1 VLLTNLLA
9 FTIASILLTLAP
21 GPDILYVIAQSISSG
36 KRAGIITALGLCT
49 GLIFHTTAASF
60 GVSELFRQS
69 PLAFNLVKY
78 AGAAYLFWLAWQA
91 FREKGG
97 SGGLTDVSAKS
108 NAQLYRQGILMNLL
122 NPKVALFFLAFLP
135 QFVSPGDIAISVQM
149 LILGGIFIIQ
159 AIAVFSAVSVLSG
172 HIGSLIKRSESAS
185 KYISISKGIIFI
197 LIGLRIAFG
206 M

>member
-1 VLLTNLLA
+1 MLLTNLLA
-9 FTIASILLTLAP
+9 FIIASILLTLAP
-21 GPDILYVIAQSISSG
+21 GPDILYVAAQSISSG

-97 SGGLTDVSAKS
+97 PGNLTDVPAKS
-108 NAQLYRQGILMNLL
+108 SAQLYRQGIFMNLL

-135 QFVSPGDIAISVQM
+135 QFVSPGDLAVSVQM

-172 HIGSLIKRSESAS
+172 HLGSLINRSEKAS

-206 M
+206 L

>member
-1 VLLTNLLA
+1 
-9 FTIASILLTLAP
+9 
-21 GPDILYVIAQSISSG
+21 
-36 KRAGIITALGLCT
+36 
-49 GLIFHTTAASF
+49 
-60 GVSELFRQS
+60 
-69 PLAFNLVKY
+69 
-78 AGAAYLFWLAWQA
+78 
-91 FREKGG
+91 
-97 SGGLTDVSAKS
+97 
-108 NAQLYRQGILMNLL
+108 MNLL

-159 AIAVFSAVSVLSG
+159 AIAVFSAVSILSG

>member
-1 VLLTNLLA
+1 MLLTNLLA
-9 FTIASILLTLAP
+9 FIIASILLTLAP
-21 GPDILYVIAQSISSG
+21 GPDILYVAAQSISSG

-49 GLIFHTTAASF
+49 GLIFHTTAAAF
-60 GVSELFRQS
+60 GVSELFRHS

-91 FREKGG
+91 FRERGG
-97 SGGLTDVSAKS
+97 SAGLTDVPVKN
-108 NAQLYRQGILMNLL
+108 NAQLYRQGIFMNLL

-135 QFVSPGDIAISVQM
+135 QFVSPGDIAISAQM

-159 AIAVFSAVSVLSG
+159 AIAVFSAVSILSG